1 MRIEDWEWG
10 IEDWGSPPARSPP
23 LHPTST
29 SLTLCCLNPQ
39 SSILNPIVENLCTN
53 RALPVDGLSE
63 KRKVRVFPCET
74 RALLLSCAS
83 SYCASLAPIVLRP
96 HNRHP
101 AVTPVTSTPT
111 LVRFE
116 DTINGRPVVIEVSS
130 VGRDRWRAQIVR
142 MPGGRTALMP
152 FYGTTAEQAAEN
164 LSGWL
169 TRASKK
175 N

>member
-1 MRIEDWEWG
+1 MRG
-10 IEDWGSPPARSPP
+10 ISRR
-23 LHPTST
+23 
-29 SLTLCCLNPQ
+29 
-39 SSILNPIVENLCTN
+39 I
-53 RALPVDGLSE
+53 RAL
-63 KRKVRVFPCET
+63 F
-74 RALLLSCAS
+74 LSCAA
-83 SYCASLAPIVLRP
+83 SYGASLAPIVRRP

-130 VGRDRWRAQIVR
+130 VGRDRWRAQISR

-169 TRASKK
+169 TRASRKPA

>member
-1 MRIEDWEWG
+1 
-10 IEDWGSPPARSPP
+10 
-23 LHPTST
+23 
-29 SLTLCCLNPQ
+29 
-39 SSILNPIVENLCTN
+39 VENLCTN

-63 KRKVRVFPCET
+63 KRKVRGFP
-74 RALLLSCAS
+74 RKNHALFLSCAS
-83 SYCASLAPIVLRP
+83 SYGASLAPIVRRP

-169 TRASKK
+169 TRASRTPA